1 MFKDIYRML
10 KESESTYVDSDILLL
25 RGLLEKPVGFKARLN
40 KFKQIVQ
47 WQKIR

>member
-25 RGLLEKPVGFKARLN
+25 RGLLEKPVGILAKVR
-40 KFKQIVQ
+40 KYKQIIQ
-47 WQKIR
+47 WQKRQ